1 MTDGKGMK
9 FAFRLAIGI
18 AAVSALAQAWVT
30 FDWIDNLGDHCD
42 YPEECLSSWLPWAF
56 AMAEYLWVLTVL
68 AGGSAVV
75 LGALLR
81 RPSLDIA
88 ALGGAW
94 GASFISYWLSPMV
107 QASPG
112 EPVDWHVVEGNP
124 LFWGGPG
131 YLLTALLMAGAA
143 TVFGWQFLRSLKDRV
158 QVEVSDSAHPMRAE
172 RA

>member
-1 MTDGKGMK
+1 MK
-9 FAFRLAIGI
+9 SAFRVATGI

-42 YPEECLSSWLPWAF
+42 YPEECLYSWLPWAF
-56 AMAEYLWVLTVL
+56 AAAEYLWVLAVL
-68 AGGSAVV
+68 AGGSTVL

-81 RPSLDIA
+81 LPNLDIA
-88 ALGGAW
+88 ALAGAW

-112 EPVDWHVVEGNP
+112 KPVDSHAVEGNP

-131 YLLTALLMAGAA
+131 YTVTALLMAGAA
-143 TVFGWQFLRSLKDRV
+143 IAFGWQFLRSLKDRG
-158 QVEVSDSAHPMRAE
+158 QGEVSGLADAIRAD